1 MIWMNTL
8 LLLGVVTHLSGAGGW
23 EGSPRIYA
31 DDGAGDRGDGAVWTA
46 PNRDGDRLSVVVP
59 RVVVVGIAG
68 AIRSGVDGM
77 GEGLERRW
85 DDAVETAWR
94 EFRQRLADRLAE
106 LEGGGLV
113 IVDTGPDDPAAAW
126 CQVLVADGVLLVEA
140 MRGGETELSEELE
153 VREVDRA
160 AVMVV
165 EALREAYGVLHP
177 VLLDAD
183 GLERDGAV
191 RPLPP
196 EPQPDEPDLDRAVQ
210 PSSVE
215 EVRALIDLAVSDA
228 YEEAPEWDD
237 DGDLPLPTEDRLVW
251 VLVHKEA
258 PRVLLSCLLVDDV
271 ADEQAALAEV
281 NRLNRSEFG
290 LTFFLADQ
298 RISVTRELG
307 LGVAVPSA
315 VRGEIM
321 RLLSQVDGWAR
332 DLGDRVRAAP
342 EPARER
348 TGSRFETAYAV
359 MAELER
365 EKRGSVGP
373 ATMVR
378 IFGNDTGLL
387 LKAVRI
393 TEKRRREARTRAREA
408 HVQGQR
414 TREKVARA
422 RHDYL
427 RDLTSRMRAG
437 LRLMV
442 DAPVR
447 KVQLDQLALFDE
459 DEAGTTR

>member
-1 MIWMNTL
+1 
-8 LLLGVVTHLSGAGGW
+8 VA
-23 EGSPRIYA
+23 
-31 DDGAGDRGDGAVWTA
+31 
-46 PNRDGDRLSVVVP
+46 VP
-59 RVVVVGIAG
+59 RVVLVGIAG
-68 AIRSGVDGM
+68 AIRSGADDM
-77 GEGLERRW
+77 GEELERRW

-106 LEGGGLV
+106 MGSGGLL
-113 IVDTGPDDPAAAW
+113 IIDTGPGDESAPW
-126 CQVLVADGVLLVEA
+126 CQVLCADGVVIVETF
-140 MRGGETELSEELE
+140 RGGAPEDSVELTAGH
-153 VREVDRA
+153 VDEA
-160 AVMVV
+160 AVLVV
-165 EALREAYGVLHP
+165 DALRERYGVLHP
-177 VLLDAD
+177 VYLDAE
-183 GLERDGAV
+183 GLEREGAV

-196 EPQPDEPDLDRAVQ
+196 ESRPVEPDLDLAVQ

-215 EVRALIDLAVSDA
+215 EVRAVIDLAVADA
-228 YEEAPEWDD
+228 YDEAPEWDD
-237 DGDLPLPTEDRLVW
+237 DGDLPLPTADRLVW

-258 PRVLLSCLLVDDV
+258 PRVLLSCILVDDV

-281 NRLNRSEFG
+281 NRLNRTEFG
-290 LTFFLADQ
+290 LTFFLSEQ

-307 LGVAVPSA
+307 LGVAVPAA
-315 VRGEIM
+315 VRGEIT

-332 DLGDRVRAAP
+332 DLGERVRTAP
-342 EPARER
+342 EPAAER
-348 TGSRFETAYAV
+348 AGSRFETAYAV

-365 EKRGSVGP
+365 EERGSVGP

-387 LKAVRI
+387 LKALRI

-427 RDLTSRMRAG
+427 RDLAARMRAG

-447 KVQLDQLALFDE
+447 KVQVDQLALFDE
-459 DEAGTTR
+459 DEAGTNR

>member
-1 MIWMNTL
+1 M
-8 LLLGVVTHLSGAGGW
+8 
-23 EGSPRIYA
+23 
-31 DDGAGDRGDGAVWTA
+31 GD
-46 PNRDGDRLSVVVP
+46 
-59 RVVVVGIAG
+59 
-68 AIRSGVDGM
+68 
-77 GEGLERRW
+77 ELERRW

-106 LEGGGLV
+106 MGSGGLL
-113 IVDTGPDDPAAAW
+113 IVDTGPDDETAPW
-126 CQVLVADGVLLVEA
+126 CQVLVADGILLVEA
-140 MRGGETELSEELE
+140 MRDAETDLSEELE
-153 VREVDRA
+153 AREVDRA

-165 EALREAYGVLHP
+165 EVLREVYGVLHP
-177 VLLDAD
+177 VYLDAD
-183 GLERDGAV
+183 GLEPEGAV

-196 EPQPDEPDLDRAVQ
+196 TPRPEEPGLDQAVQ

-215 EVRALIDLAVSDA
+215 EVRALIDLAVADI
-228 YEEAPEWDD
+228 YDEAPEWDD
-237 DGDLPLPTEDRLVW
+237 EGDLPLRTEDRLVW

-271 ADEQAALAEV
+271 ADEQSALAEV
-281 NRLNRSEFG
+281 NRLNRTEFG
-290 LTFFLADQ
+290 LTFFLAEQ

-307 LGVAVPSA
+307 LGVATPQA

-321 RLLSQVDGWAR
+321 RLLSQVDAWAR
-332 DLGDRVRAAP
+332 DLGERGRTVP
-342 EPARER
+342 QPARER

-359 MAELER
+359 LAELER
-365 EKRGSVGP
+365 EDRGSVGP

-387 LKAVRI
+387 LKAIRI

-422 RHDYL
+422 RYDYL
-427 RDLTSRMRAG
+427 RDLTARMRAG

-459 DEAGTTR
+459 DEAGTNR